1 MFAPSARPPFKVA
14 LVIGTRPEA
23 IKLAPVLAQLR
34 QRALSFEPIVITT
47 GQHTDMLAA
56 ALESFG
62 ITPDIELEFTRSSLA
77 DFAEQCR
84 PALAQVF
91 RVARPDVVIVQGDT
105 TSALIGAMVAHA
117 QGIPVAHVEA
127 GLRSGNRMAPFPEED
142 NRCAIASLADLH
154 FAPTPRA
161 RENLLREGVSRW
173 SVSLTGNTVVDALRS
188 WELDDA
194 FESSFLQSFRF
205 ERKTV
210 LVTAHRRESHEAGI
224 SDICRA
230 IRELAAT
237 HEELEFVFPVHRNP
251 RVSDV
256 VHAELGGEDRV
267 HLIEPLSYPDLLRL
281 MQRSWLVLTDSG
293 GMQEEAPSFGTP
305 LLILRETTERQE
317 VVEAGGATLVGTCRD
332 RIVAAVNELLQDAD
346 AHARM
351 SAAENPFGDGFAA
364 VRITRRL
371 KLFLEAR
378 RTAER
383 AARIAAAAP
392 AGWQATDDVPTAA
405 FVA

>member
-1 MFAPSARPPFKVA
+1 MFSASAYRPPFKVA

-34 QRALSFEPIVITT
+34 ERPVWFTPTVITT
-47 GQHTDMLAA
+47 GQHTDMLAG

-62 ITPDIELEFTRSSLA
+62 ITADIELEFTRSSLA

-91 RVARPDVVIVQGDT
+91 RLLQPDAVVVQGDT
-105 TSALIGAMVAHA
+105 TSALIGALAA
-117 QGIPVAHVEA
+117 RASGIPVAHVEA
-127 GLRSGNRMAPFPEED
+127 GLRSGNRMAPYPEED
-142 NRCAIASLADLH
+142 NRCTIATLADLH

-161 RENLLREGVSRW
+161 RENLLREGISRW
-173 SVSLTGNTVVDALRS
+173 SVSVTGNTVVDALRG
-188 WELDDA
+188 WQLDDA
-194 FESSFLQSFRF
+194 FECPFLHRFRF

-210 LVTAHRRESHEAGI
+210 LVTAHRRESQESGI
-224 SDICRA
+224 GAVCRA
-230 IRELAAT
+230 IRTLAAA
-237 HEELEFVFPVHRNP
+237 HQELEFVFPVHRSP
-251 RVSDV
+251 HVREV
-256 VHAELGGEDRV
+256 VHAELGGADRV
-267 HLIEPLSYPDLLRL
+267 HLIDPVSHPDLLRV

-305 LLILRETTERQE
+305 LLILRDTTERQE
-317 VVEAGGATLVGTCRD
+317 VVEAGAARLVGTCPA
-332 RIVAAVNELLQDAD
+332 RIVSAVEELLHDSQAYQ
-346 AHARM
+346 RM
-351 SAAENPFGDGFAA
+351 SAAKNPFGDGFAS
-364 VRITRRL
+364 VRIARRI

-383 AARIAAAAP
+383 NARIAAARP
-392 AGWQATDDVPTAA
+392 DWQATDNAPAAA